1 MVDVVTNGHAKGR
14 VVPPLPEHT
23 FQGSGITVR
32 FRRIGPMAQQ
42 RLAQQIMLDD
52 PEPVPPMVK
61 TELGEEPN
69 PADPAH
75 DRALKAWQARTFVKL
90 NQQLLVLAA
99 LECEVTIGD
108 AEKEEIARRQ
118 RYLKAVGMPWEPNA
132 DLDDR
137 ENERVFYILYIACAE
152 SDDLSEFGQVVMK
165 RSLPTEAAVAQHIET
180 FPGDVPGA

>member
-14 VVPPLPEHT
+14 VVP
-23 FQGSGITVR
+23 R